1 MSHFSFEP
9 AGRGWRT
16 ALVLALLFP
25 ALANAQEP
33 AARDTARTR
42 RDSTTVQTLPELV
55 TTVTRQEQPLSRLP
69 QGAGVVQRRDIQRGQ
84 STLGPDEF
92 LNNIPGVYVQNRYN
106 FSQGQRIEIRGAG
119 ARANFGIRGIK
130 VLLDGIPQTLP
141 DGQSQV
147 TNVEWGLLERADVLR
162 GAASAIYGN
171 ATGGVVAYQTIAAGP
186 EAFSQSVRLQAGSFG
201 SSKWQAISTA
211 RAGDF
216 SGVLSVSR
224 FQWDGFRQQ
233 SAADQRLL
241 NFATTWAPSER
252 TQLDLRFLAAN
263 NPLQQNPGALNQRE
277 YDVNPD
283 SAPANNILRDA
294 NNDVQQQQGSL
305 SLRQRW
311 NKWSGELQVAVFGLN
326 RDIAN
331 PLATGPAGPPSVRGI
346 YNEIDRRSGGVRA
359 SYAFRPGADLRVPRF
374 TVGFDYQKL
383 RDERLNARSV
393 SGAPTDSIL
402 LQQTETVTEVGPFAQ
417 LRWTPNERLVVDA
430 GGRYDWVTFNVEDE
444 FFGDGVDN
452 SGELPLNALNGSLG
466 ASYFVQ
472 EGFIPYASI
481 STAFETP
488 TTTELVNQPGTT
500 GGFNTSLQP
509 QRTLAFELGVR
520 GRPASWFEYSVD
532 GFISRVTDA
541 IVQYQEV
548 SGRGYF
554 TNAGEVRNAGLEL
567 NLTATPVRQVRAFVS
582 FRYANYEFTDYKLE
596 RAVGGVQVVDTL
608 DGNRVPGP
616 PRYFTRIGLRTQ
628 PIPRLVLDLDH
639 TLSSSLTGDD
649 FNRTWVDNW
658 GVGVTNFR
666 ASWQQTWKDFAL
678 LPYAG
683 VNNLWDRTYIGSV
696 LVNGALDRVLEPSPR
711 RNFFV
716 GLEVGFRTRN

>member
-1 MSHFSFEP
+1 M
-9 AGRGWRT
+9 
-16 ALVLALLFP
+16 
-25 ALANAQEP
+25 
-33 AARDTARTR
+33 
-42 RDSTTVQTLPELV
+42 
-55 TTVTRQEQPLSRLP
+55 
-69 QGAGVVQRRDIQRGQ
+69 
-84 STLGPDEF
+84 
-92 LNNIPGVYVQNRYN
+92 
-106 FSQGQRIEIRGAG
+106 
-119 ARANFGIRGIK
+119 
-130 VLLDGIPQTLP
+130 
-141 DGQSQV
+141 
-147 TNVEWGLLERADVLR
+147 
-162 GAASAIYGN
+162 
-171 ATGGVVAYQTIAAGP
+171 
-186 EAFSQSVRLQAGSFG
+186 
-201 SSKWQAISTA
+201 
-211 RAGDF
+211 
-216 SGVLSVSR
+216 
-224 FQWDGFRQQ
+224 
-233 SAADQRLL
+233 
-241 NFATTWAPSER
+241 
-252 TQLDLRFLAAN
+252 
-263 NPLQQNPGALNQRE
+263 
-277 YDVNPD
+277 
-283 SAPANNILRDA
+283 
-294 NNDVQQQQGSL
+294 
-305 SLRQRW
+305 
-311 NKWSGELQVAVFGLN
+311 
-326 RDIAN
+326 
-331 PLATGPAGPPSVRGI
+331 
-346 YNEIDRRSGGVRA
+346 
-359 SYAFRPGADLRVPRF
+359 
-374 TVGFDYQKL
+374 GFDYQKL

-417 LRWTPNERLVVDA
+417 VRWTPNERLVVDA
-430 GGRYDWVTFNVEDE
+430 GGRYDWVTFNVVDE

-472 EGFIPYASI
+472 EGFIPYTSV

-509 QRTLAFELGVR
+509 QSTLAFELGVR
-520 GRPASWFEYSVD
+520 GRPASWLEYSVD

-582 FRYANYEFTDYKLE
+582 FRYANYEFTDYKIE
-596 RAVGGVQVVDTL
+596 RAVGGNQVIDTL

-649 FNRTWVDNW
+649 FNRIWVDNW

-666 ASWQQTWKDFAL
+666 ASWQQSWKDFAL

-716 GLEVGFRTRN
+716 GLEVGFRTRS